1 MRTRKT
7 RAHNFR
13 LVRMFV
19 FVLLLVA
26 AFSAGFTLRGNSELL
41 AKWGFPESVT
51 GISKADTS
59 NQKTADVYNSL
70 SARVAEVEGILSNQ
84 SMDDYDLAEVTDVA
98 LNGFSTASSDPYLRY
113 YSSDRYSAL
122 LKASTANYSGVGV
135 LFSEYNGQAYAVD
148 VFDGS
153 TAQLSGVE
161 AGDFVVA
168 VDGDRSQNW
177 SMSEVA
183 AALNREDGS
192 TVVVTWRRPDS
203 LESQGGKEF
212 TTTLTCHVYN
222 VPNVTTSLDSNVGY
236 ISVKQFT
243 RNSSDMVSQ
252 AIDDLTNQGA
262 TSLVLDLRDN
272 PGGYLTQALDIANLF
287 MNSGSV
293 VQIQTTSGISV
304 RTASGATKTRLPVVV
319 LVNGNTSSSA
329 EVLAAALKES
339 QRATLV
345 GTTTLGKG
353 SVQVVQSLS
362 FGGALRY
369 TAAYYLTPQGHSID
383 KVGVTPNTEIAQS
396 DSEDYQLSYAREIAR
411 SMATS

>member
-1 MRTRKT
+1 M
-7 RAHNFR
+7 
-13 LVRMFV
+13 
-19 FVLLLVA
+19 
-26 AFSAGFTLRGNSELL
+26 
-41 AKWGFPESVT
+41 
-51 GISKADTS
+51 
-59 NQKTADVYNSL
+59 
-70 SARVAEVEGILSNQ
+70 
-84 SMDDYDLAEVTDVA
+84 
-98 LNGFSTASSDPYLRY
+98 
-113 YSSDRYSAL
+113 
-122 LKASTANYSGVGV
+122 
-135 LFSEYNGQAYAVD
+135 
-148 VFDGS
+148 
-153 TAQLSGVE
+153 
-161 AGDFVVA
+161 
-168 VDGDRSQNW
+168 
-177 SMSEVA
+177 
-183 AALNREDGS
+183 
-192 TVVVTWRRPDS
+192 
-203 LESQGGKEF
+203 
-212 TTTLTCHVYN
+212 YN